1 MMIIIECIRYVFVCF
16 NIDIIEKKHDS
27 EILINQTQF
36 ENYKNYEREILIKY
50 TQPKIYNNPSPKNTV
65 WGQFVEFD

>member
-16 NIDIIEKKHDS
+16 NIDIIEKKHDN
-27 EILINQTQF
+27 EILINQPQF
-36 ENYKNYEREILIKY
+36 KNYERDILIKY
-50 TQPKIYNNPSPKNTV
+50 TQPKIYNNSSPKNTV

>member
-16 NIDIIEKKHDS
+16 KIDIIEKKYGSDM
-27 EILINQTQF
+27 LIIPERHQ
-36 ENYKNYEREILIKY
+36 NYERDAFLKY

>member
-1 MMIIIECIRYVFVCF
+1 MLIIPER
-16 NIDIIEKKHDS
+16 H
-27 EILINQTQF
+27 Q
-36 ENYKNYEREILIKY
+36 NYERDAFLKY